1 MQELATDVFSDDLKV
16 ANYWFN
22 LPLDLKEK
30 QLEALNGIA
39 KELLK
44 QYIESKQEFDKIK
57 EIEEEESSSM
67 LADSDSDAIDLD
79 DFN

>member
-44 QYIESKQEFDKIK
+44 QYIESK
-57 EIEEEESSSM
+57 
-67 LADSDSDAIDLD
+67 
-79 DFN
+79 

>member
-22 LPLDLKEK
+22 LALDLKEK